1 MKNVQLEDL
10 ENMTTVPTVST
21 NYMISATC
29 SSLINGMMERTLNF
43 LLNRR
48 NQIPHGK
55 NLVFFLKKDEIKAFL
70 GLGIMERQ

>member
-10 ENMTTVPTVST
+10 ENMTTVPTVSI
-21 NYMISATC
+21 NCMISATC
-29 SSLINGMMERTLNF
+29 SSLINGMMESTLNF

-55 NLVFFLKKDEIKAFL
+55 NLVFFKKKDEIKAFL

>member
-10 ENMTTVPTVST
+10 ENMTTVPTVPI
-21 NYMISATC
+21 NCMISATC
-29 SSLINGMMERTLNF
+29 SSLINGMMESTLNF

-55 NLVFFLKKDEIKAFL
+55 NLVFFKNKDEIKAFL